1 MTNLMKENRT
11 KEFRIAKG
19 KSKLKRKIKIMY
31 YSGWY
36 SFETY
41 DYNNDRKKGYADFLR
56 EVLLGEK
63 HTWMRNQN
71 TPCSCY
77 MCSGCYKYVRETNT
91 NTNYLIKKYGNN

>member
-1 MTNLMKENRT
+1 MDKNRT
-11 KEFRIAKG
+11 KAFRIAKG

-41 DYNNDRKKGYADFLR
+41 DYNRDRKKGYAEFSK
-56 EVLLGEK
+56 EVWKGVK

-77 MCSGCYKYVRETNT
+77 MCSGSYKYKREKNLNT
-91 NTNYLIKKYGNN
+91 YMIIKKFGD